1 MNRDLFIEEMKKAEK
16 MNINEILSV
25 IGDSIKSNIGDGN
38 PVGHK
43 NLIIVMEELSE
54 LAKEISK
61 ELRGSGDKTNIIEEL
76 ADNQIGTY
84 YVKQICNI
92 SDDTLDKAV
101 AVKINRLK
109 NVIEDN
115 RKYAT
120 ICIKDKKTNNLIEN
134 LFKTNKY
141 EEAIE
146 IVNKY
151 NKYYEEGIFLRQKY
165 PKKDYYI
172 DIENKEVLL

>member
-16 MNINEILSV
+16 MNINDILFV

-38 PVGHK
+38 PIGHK

-76 ADNQIGTY
+76 ADNQIGIY
-84 YVKQICNI
+84 YVQQICNI

-101 AVKINRLK
+101 AVKINS
-109 NVIEDN
+109 
-115 RKYAT
+115 
-120 ICIKDKKTNNLIEN
+120 
-134 LFKTNKY
+134 
-141 EEAIE
+141 
-146 IVNKY
+146 
-151 NKYYEEGIFLRQKY
+151 
-165 PKKDYYI
+165 
-172 DIENKEVLL
+172 